1 MFILQWSPYDDF
13 LYHWS
18 YSLSKAV
25 VCYFSKWLP
34 IHKKIKLN
42 FLLTSARPWSRPD
55 LLTQLSPGSHLV
67 PSAITISLSHSALSL
82 TEMSLTLSSE
92 RIPLLS
98 LSLRPS
104 PLWALTGPEEL
115 PLLTLSAVK
124 RYVTFKP
131 IFVIWVVA
139 LTLKKFRTLQGKMF
153 EDHLKWWIYLPHFRF
168 DRHFLNLPLRAH
180 MAMPL

>member
-1 MFILQWSPYDDF
+1 MLWLSPCDDF

-25 VCYFSKWLP
+25 FHHFSKWFP
-34 IHKKIKLN
+34 IHKNIKLN
-42 FLLTSARPWSRPD
+42 FLLTSARPWPRPD

-82 TEMSLTLSSE
+82 TDISLALSSE

-104 PLWALTGPEEL
+104 PLWVLTGSEEL
-115 PLLTLSAVK
+115 PLVTLSALK
-124 RYVTFKP
+124 CYMTFKP
-131 IFVIWVVA
+131 ILVIGMAA
-139 LTLKKFRTLQGKMF
+139 LTLKNFRTSQGKMF
-153 EDHLKWWIYLPHFRF
+153 ENQLKWWLYLPHFCF
-168 DRHFLNLPLRAH
+168 DRYFLCLSLRAH